1 MKRLVW
7 TKLPAKLRTKLPAK
21 LPAPLL
27 AKLRTKL
34 RAKLLLPGLMAA
46 APVFAQEIAHEVTQE
61 KTKSGLSPTLESIL
75 LWVNFAILVGGLAY
89 LVRKY
94 GEPFLAARSQK
105 ISQDI
110 VEAARVRQ
118 DAEAR
123 SAEVDRR
130 LANLAADLAALR
142 VESKQE
148 LESQRRHAAE
158 RSAAEMAK
166 IQAHAEQE
174 IAAAGKLARLELKR
188 YSAELALAL
197 AAQKI
202 QARMTSATQDA
213 LVSGFVQDLG
223 RPASSALTSLI

>member
-1 MKRLVW
+1 MM
-7 TKLPAKLRTKLPAK
+7 
-21 LPAPLL
+21 
-27 AKLRTKL
+27 
-34 RAKLLLPGLMAA
+34 RAIRPKLLLLGLMAV
-46 APVFAQEIAHEVTQE
+46 APVFAQEAQRVTE
-61 KTKSGLSPTLESIL
+61 EAKTKSGLSPFLEYIL

-89 LVRKY
+89 LFRKY
-94 GEPFLAARSQK
+94 GAPFLAARSAQ

-110 VEAARVRQ
+110 VEAARIRK

-130 LANLAADLAALR
+130 LANLASDLAALR
-142 VESKQE
+142 VESQKE
-148 LESQRRHAAE
+148 LESQRRHADE

-174 IAAAGKLARLELKR
+174 IAAAGKLARLDLKR

-202 QARMTSATQDA
+202 QARMTSDTQDA
-213 LVSGFVQDLG
+213 LVRGFVKDLD
-223 RPASSALTSLI
+223 RPAAGTLTDLI

>member
-1 MKRLVW
+1 MKRAMQP
-7 TKLPAKLRTKLPAK
+7 KPRP
-21 LPAPLL
+21 
-27 AKLRTKL
+27 
-34 RAKLLLPGLMAA
+34 KLLLLGLMAV
-46 APVFAQEIAHEVTQE
+46 APAFAQEAQE

-94 GEPFLAARSQK
+94 GGPYLAARSQK

-118 DAEAR
+118 GAEAR

-130 LANLAADLAALR
+130 LANLEADLAALR
-142 VESKQE
+142 AESQQE
-148 LESQRRHAAE
+148 LKSQRRHAAE
-158 RSAAEMAK
+158 RGAAEMAK
-166 IQAHAEQE
+166 IQGHADQE

-188 YSAELALAL
+188 YSAELAVTL

-202 QARMTSATQDA
+202 QARMTPDTQDA
-213 LVSGFVQDLG
+213 LVRGFVKNLD
-223 RPASSALTSLI
+223 RPDASALTSLV

>member
-1 MKRLVW
+1 MKQPMQV
-7 TKLPAKLRTKLPAK
+7 
-21 LPAPLL
+21 
-27 AKLRTKL
+27 
-34 RAKLLLPGLMAA
+34 KLLLLGLMAA
-46 APVFAQEIAHEVTQE
+46 APVFAQEAQE

-94 GEPFLAARSQK
+94 GSPFLAARSAK

-110 VEAARVRQ
+110 VEAARVRK

-130 LANLAADLAALR
+130 LANLESDLAALR
-142 VESKQE
+142 VESQKE
-148 LESQRRHAAE
+148 LESQRRHAAG

-166 IQAHAEQE
+166 IHEHAEQE

-188 YSAELALAL
+188 YSAELALTL

-202 QARMTSATQDA
+202 QARMTSNTQDA
-213 LVSGFVQDLG
+213 LVRGFVKDLG
-223 RPASSALTSLI
+223 RPASSAPAN

>member
-1 MKRLVW
+1 MKRSSQG
-7 TKLPAKLRTKLPAK
+7 
-21 LPAPLL
+21 
-27 AKLRTKL
+27 KL
-34 RAKLLLPGLMAA
+34 RAKRLLLGLMAA
-46 APVFAQEIAHEVTQE
+46 APVWAQEAAQEAQE
-61 KTKSGLSPTLESIL
+61 KTKSGLSPALESIL
-75 LWVNFAILVGGLAY
+75 LWVNFAILVGGLTY
-89 LVRKY
+89 LVRKF

-110 VEAARVRQ
+110 VEAARVRK

-130 LANLAADLAALR
+130 LANLESDLAALR
-142 VESKQE
+142 VESQKE
-148 LESQRRHAAE
+148 LEAQRRHAAE

-188 YSAELALAL
+188 YSAELALTL

-202 QARMTSATQDA
+202 QARMTPDTQEA
-213 LVSGFVQDLG
+213 LVRGFVKDLD
-223 RPASSALTSLI
+223 RPAASALTNPI